1 MWHLWCW
8 ILKCICWESVHWSL
22 LIDFQSLGSEVD
34 AETTPCPLQEMS
46 YASALQPKMKKVR
59 RTIYAIMGRLN
70 LHDVR
75 ERLDKQIENGGGVLA
90 WSTLDSPPSG
100 RWLRQR
106 TAAVDVW
113 VKEGWTHATA
123 SQH

>member
-1 MWHLWCW
+1 MCVFTPKPV
-8 ILKCICWESVHWSL
+8 LK
-22 LIDFQSLGSEVD
+22 VD
-34 AETTPCPLQEMS
+34 TETTPCILQEMS

-75 ERLDKQIENGGGVLA
+75 GRLDKQIENRGGVLA

-100 RWLRQR
+100 RLLRQG
-106 TAAVDVW
+106 TADVETL
-113 VKEGWTHATA
+113 VGEGWTHSAGKQPA
-123 SQH
+123 SLNSQPALVGGACLQSAHL